1 MSADPAGVGGGRD
14 DEAMQKLGAV
24 PHTHERTER
33 EGTKVQSEA
42 TPWQHVLGE
51 GGGWNAPPRTGGTAA
66 TGTSAPTARETP
78 S

>member
-14 DEAMQKLGAV
+14 DETMQKLGAV

-42 TPWQHVLGE
+42 TLWRHVLAG
-51 GGGWNAPPRTGGTAA
+51 
-66 TGTSAPTARETP
+66 
-78 S
+78 